1 MGKLRPSK
9 AMFSGWGRSVSFPH
23 HARDAYQ
30 DVVQEPR
37 FLVPPR
43 PVEVTSLTLLRSMP
57 LYELTHESLTQ
68 IPRATMQGQSF
79 RERDDLQRLLKGSI
93 SVISDDLFLIAEEFS
108 QWEDSR
114 RRIDLLAVDRAGNL
128 VVIELKRS
136 EDGGHMDLQA
146 LRYAAMISTMTFQQA
161 VAAHAKLLGDP
172 AVTAEAEAAILDFL
186 GWSEPSEDFGKSVRI
201 ILVSPDFSK
210 ELTTA
215 VLWLNDS
222 GLDIR
227 CVRMRPYN
235 LQQRTLVEVDQIIPL
250 PEAEQY
256 TVRLKEKQEENRLT
270 NKSSADFTH
279 YDLTVNGKAYPN
291 LWKRNLIRQ
300 AIAIA
305 VDAGV
310 TLSQLESILPYRRLI
325 VVDGTLSGE
334 AFLAAAEA
342 KKTSDGYV
350 FNRGRYFMDDDQ
362 LLHLEGKT
370 CALSTQWG
378 IGNLPI
384 VDKIA
389 ALLPPDVKMSYT
401 KTPEP

>member
-1 MGKLRPSK
+1 
-9 AMFSGWGRSVSFPH
+9 
-23 HARDAYQ
+23 
-30 DVVQEPR
+30 
-37 FLVPPR
+37 
-43 PVEVTSLTLLRSMP
+43 MP
-57 LYELTHESLTQ
+57 LYELTHESFTP
-68 IPRATMQGQSF
+68 IPQATMQGQSF

-93 SVISDDLFLIAEEFS
+93 SVIGNDLFVIAEEFS

-146 LRYAAMISTMTFQQA
+146 LRYAAMISTMSFQQA
-161 VAAHAKLLGDP
+161 VAAHAKLQGDP
-172 AVTAEAEAAILDFL
+172 AATDEAEAAILDFL
-186 GWSEPSEDFGKSVRI
+186 GWPEPSDDFGKSVRI

-215 VLWLNDS
+215 VLWINDS

-270 NKSSADFTH
+270 TKSSADFTH
-279 YDLTVNGKAYPN
+279 YDLTVNGKTYPN
-291 LWKRNLIRQ
+291 LGKRHLIRQ
-300 AIAIA
+300 AVAIA
-305 VDAGV
+305 VTAGV
-310 TLSQLESILPYRRLI
+310 TLIQLESILPHRRLI

-350 FNRGRYFMDDDQ
+350 FNPGRYFLEDDQ
-362 LLHLEGKT
+362 LLRIEGKT

-389 ALLPPDVKMSYT
+389 AMLPLDIKMSYS
-401 KTPEP
+401 KTPELS

>member
-1 MGKLRPSK
+1 
-9 AMFSGWGRSVSFPH
+9 
-23 HARDAYQ
+23 
-30 DVVQEPR
+30 
-37 FLVPPR
+37 
-43 PVEVTSLTLLRSMP
+43 MP

-79 RERDDLQRLLKGSI
+79 KEREDLQRLLKDSV
-93 SVISDDLFLIAEEFS
+93 SVISDDLFVIAEEFS

-114 RRIDLLAVDRAGNL
+114 RRIDLLAVDRTGNL

-172 AVTAEAEAAILDFL
+172 TATDDAEAAILDFL

-227 CVRMRPYN
+227 CVRMRPYS

-250 PEAEQY
+250 REAQEY
-256 TVRLKEKQEENRLT
+256 TVRLKEKQEENRHASKTSL
-270 NKSSADFTH
+270 DFTR
-279 YDLTVNGKAYPN
+279 YDMTVNEETYPN
-291 LWKRNLIRQ
+291 LWKRNLIWQ
-300 AIAIA
+300 AVAIA
-305 VDAGV
+305 VEAGV
-310 TLSQLESILPYRRLI
+310 SLSQLQSILPHRRLI
-325 VVDGTLSGE
+325 VVDGALSGKD
-334 AFLAAAEA
+334 FLTAAEA

-350 FNRGRYFMDDDQ
+350 FDRRRYFLEDDQ

-370 CALSTQWG
+370 CAMSNQWG
-378 IGNLPI
+378 IGSLPLI
-384 VDKIA
+384 DKIA
-389 ALLPPDVKMSYT
+389 SILPPSMKMTYSQT
-401 KTPEP
+401 AETR